1 MAEIFGKLEKKV
13 EEKVG
18 GITKRGIIQEFKD
31 FINRGNVVDLAVAFV
46 MGAAFKTVV
55 DSFAG
60 TDKQPGILGG
70 LIGAIFGGSQP
81 DFSKK
86 VLTVNGS
93 DIPFGAFATASLNF
107 FFVSV
112 ALFVVV
118 KFYNRFRDALVSD
131 EQAQKD
137 QAAAAENEAVSV
149 LLTEIRDELR
159 ASRLGE
165 SNERP

>member
-1 MAEIFGKLEKKV
+1 MPELFDKV
-13 EEKVG
+13 EKIARIE
-18 GITKRGIIQEFKD
+18 GITKRGVIAEFRE

-70 LIGAIFGGSQP
+70 FIGALFGGSQP
-81 DFSKK
+81 DFSKR

-112 ALFVVV
+112 ALFLVV
-118 KFYNRFRDALVSD
+118 KFYNRFRDRD
-131 EQAQKD
+131 EAGD
-137 QAAAAENEAVSV
+137 AVADGTDAPASTDDLAV
-149 LLTEIRDELR
+149 LLREIRYEMR
-159 ASRLGE
+159 TARGEVPGE
-165 SNERP
+165 S

>member
-1 MAEIFGKLEKKV
+1 MAELFDKIAVDK
-13 EEKVG
+13 
-18 GITKRGIIQEFKD
+18 IARRGIVAEFRE

-70 LIGAIFGGSQP
+70 LIGALFGGSQP

-86 VLTVNGS
+86 VVTLNGS
-93 DIPFGAFATASLNF
+93 DIPLGAFATASLNF
-107 FFVSV
+107 FLVSI

-118 KFYNRFRDALVSD
+118 KLYNRFRDASD
-131 EQAQKD
+131 ESTAGTRQGAVTD
-137 QAAAAENEAVSV
+137 AETAAI
-149 LLTEIRDELR
+149 LREIRDELR
-159 ASRLGE
+159 QGRTGRDPGE
-165 SNERP
+165 

>member
-1 MAEIFGKLEKKV
+1 MAELFDRVEKIARID
-13 EEKVG
+13 
-18 GITKRGIIQEFKD
+18 GITKRGVIAEFKE

-93 DIPFGAFATASLNF
+93 NIPFGAFATASLNF

-118 KFYNRFRDALVSD
+118 KFYNRFRESDDTVAGDAP
-131 EQAQKD
+131 
-137 QAAAAENEAVSV
+137 AATDDVAT
-149 LLTEIRDELR
+149 LLREIRDEMR
-159 ASRLGE
+159 AARGDTPGE
-165 SNERP
+165 S

>member
-1 MAEIFGKLEKKV
+1 MAEHSGKIGKIAVDKIP
-13 EEKVG
+13 
-18 GITKRGIIQEFKD
+18 GIDKIARRGILAEFRE

-70 LIGAIFGGSQP
+70 LIGAMFGGSQP

-86 VLTVNGS
+86 VVTLNGS
-93 DIPFGAFATASLNF
+93 DIPLGAFATASLNF
-107 FFVSV
+107 FLVAV

-118 KFYNRFRDALVSD
+118 KLYNRFRDSADATDAPSGQASSD
-131 EQAQKD
+131 D
-137 QAAAAENEAVSV
+137 VDTAAI
-149 LLTEIRDELR
+149 LREIRDELR
-159 ASRLGE
+159 EARAG
-165 SNERP
+165 RPPAG